1 MAQFDVHANPG
12 RLRSEAPF
20 LVVVQSSRFD
30 ASPARLVIPL
40 VSRSGFLARPDT
52 VHNEIAPRFRVEGRD
67 VVLSPLQTFSIAV
80 SRLGPPIASLA
91 DDASAARIIAA
102 IDEVIATAFR

>member
-30 ASPARLVIPL
+30 ASPTRLVIPL
-40 VSRSGFLARPDT
+40 VASSGLLSRPGAMQ
-52 VHNEIAPRFRVEGRD
+52 NEIAPRFRLAGRD
-67 VVLSPLQTFSIAV
+67 VVLSPLQMFSIAV
-80 SRLGPPIASLA
+80 ARLGPVVASLA
-91 DDASAARIIAA
+91 NDASAARVIAA
-102 IDEVIATAFR
+102 IDEVITTAHG